1 MKMGT
6 QLCYDLIDSNKVVTI
21 TSLALSAVNQNW
33 IHSEWVTNDS
43 LMDMETITTQ

>member
-33 IHSEWVTNDS
+33 IHSES
-43 LMDMETITTQ
+43 QTIHWWTWKH